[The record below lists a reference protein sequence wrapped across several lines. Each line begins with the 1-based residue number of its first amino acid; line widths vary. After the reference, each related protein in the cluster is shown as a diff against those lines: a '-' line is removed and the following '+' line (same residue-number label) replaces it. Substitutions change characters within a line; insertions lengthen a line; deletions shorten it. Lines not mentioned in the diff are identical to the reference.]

1 MMAGFKAHKH
11 AEARRRSAVHL
22 IKLLLQGDPAILRVH
37 RAEAMSVALWK
48 FTEADGKH
56 NTSYCSQQ
64 ALAATKAE
72 RIHEHVFQRALMIN
86 ELLENPNDVDRILQQ
101 ALGCLVTR
109 QEHAFLENYKH
120 LYGWERY
127 SRAGITVVDM
137 RTQKV
142 FALPE
147 LTSIKLETKGEA
159 MLKFPK
165 SRASIESNPRFRL
178 GRKSVPGNL
187 QRGQMAIIYE
197 CLEEAGSKGV
207 ALDDLAEK
215 CLQKRYKT
223 TTDIRLS
230 VLYHLNRI
238 DSAEQM

>member
-1 MMAGFKAHKH
+1 MVGFTAHKH
-11 AEARRRSAVHL
+11 AEARRRSASHL
-22 IKLLLQGDPAILRVH
+22 IKLLLQEDPAILRIH

-48 FTEADGKH
+48 VTEADGKH
-56 NTSYCSQQ
+56 NTPYCSQR
-64 ALAATKAE
+64 ALAASKDE

-86 ELLENPNDVDRILQQ
+86 ELLNNPKDVDKILQQ
-101 ALGCLVTR
+101 AQGCLVTR
-109 QEHAFLENYKH
+109 QEHALLENYKH

-127 SRAGITVVDM
+127 SRAGITVIDM
-137 RTQKV
+137 RTQQV

-147 LTSIKLETKGEA
+147 VTSTKLETKSEA

-165 SRASIESNPRFRL
+165 SRAYIKSNPRFRL
-178 GRKSVPGNL
+178 GRKSAPANL

-197 CLEEAGSKGV
+197 CLDEAGSDG
-207 ALDDLAEK
+207 LSLSGLAEK

-230 VLYHLNRI
+230 MLYHLNRI
-238 DSAEQM
+238 DSVEQM